1 MLLQEHGWKGRHLGL
16 RDNPHEV
23 CLARHLDR
31 RSCDELARLH
41 RRMRKITRC
50 VLHILKQLPGGC
62 HSRSGGCHH
71 SATDRLAHRT
81 SEAIAFACRITGLRA
96 CAAHAT
102 WVKTRKRSM
111 PERDRCQK
119 EIVTQFA
126 FLLWVKLFQ
135 KGKGVKKHGRGGHSE
150 VQVKGGQGGEV
161 VAESFSQSVIT
172 TGTLLPTEHTWALHT
187 LIFCTTSVRWNLSI
201 LWFLLAGLALQVDS
215 PSSVSSLRTSGRSP
229 TSGWSSLRTP
239 G

>member
-150 VQVKGGQGGEV
+150 VQVKGEGKGVKLLLNQAV
-161 VAESFSQSVIT
+161 SQSLPLAHSYQRST
-172 TGTLLPTEHTWALHT
+172 HGPYTL
-187 LIFCTTSVRWNLSI
+187 
-201 LWFLLAGLALQVDS
+201 
-215 PSSVSSLRTSGRSP
+215 
-229 TSGWSSLRTP
+229 
-239 G
+239 